1 MKKKKIIPVLLSS
14 ATILGLAFAGKVN
27 ATTRE
32 EGVDVSSYQPSSS
45 SYFKTLKNNGA
56 KFVVA
61 KVGGS
66 GGGESVHYQNP
77 SASMQLANA
86 KANGLAVG
94 AYFWAQCG
102 SSSSEALRM
111 AKLAVADAK
120 KAGLKPGS
128 VIAMD
133 YEAGAYAS
141 QKAANTRAVITFL
154 DHIKKSGYKPL
165 FYSGA
170 SFARSCV
177 DTGKLIKKYGKSILW
192 IASYKTLGTQ
202 YAPDYNYFPSM
213 DGIGVWQY
221 ADRWKGFNVDGN
233 VQFTKVISN
242 GKVTKKTPV
251 KQANAV
257 TNKQNGVKKL
267 PSNNTY
273 IVKKGDSW
281 YTIAKAY
288 GVDVNGLAKLNHA
301 TTKALL
307 HPGEKLK
314 LTGHVSNV
322 ATKKPTKKVTKKP
335 TKKAATKKKTVTKKK
350 PVNKSAWIKKNG
362 YFKLNTTIKLRS
374 KASTSSRVISTLYS
388 GQVVKFDAYRVVG
401 NYVWLRQRRS
411 NGYAYIASG
420 MAKNGKR
427 ISTWGKI
434 F

>member
-1 MKKKKIIPVLLSS
+1 MSSKKIISALLAS
-14 ATILGLAFAGKVN
+14 ATVLGLTFAGNVS
-27 ATTRE
+27 AATRE
-32 EGVDVSSYQPSSS
+32 EGVDVSSYQGSSS

-56 KFVVA
+56 KFVIV

-66 GGGESVHYQNP
+66 GGGEGYHYQNP

-86 KANGLAVG
+86 KANGIAVG

-120 KAGLKPGS
+120 RAGLKTGS

-141 QKAANTRAVITFL
+141 QKTANTKAVITFM
-154 DHIKKSGYKPL
+154 DYIKKAGYKPL

-170 SFARSCV
+170 SFARSNV
-177 DTGKLIKKYGKSILW
+177 DTSKLVKKYGKYALW
-192 IASYKTLGTQ
+192 IASYKTMSAQ

-213 DGIGVWQY
+213 NGIGMWQY
-221 ADRWKGFNVDGN
+221 ADNWKGFNVDGN
-233 VQFTKVISN
+233 VQFAKIISN
-242 GKVTKKTPV
+242 GNVTKKTPV
-251 KQANAV
+251 KQANAT

-273 IVKKGDSW
+273 TVKKGDSW
-281 YTIAKAY
+281 SSIAKTY
-288 GVDVNGLAKLNHA
+288 GIDINGLAKLNGA
-301 TTKALL
+301 TTKTML
-307 HPGEKLK
+307 HPGQKLK

-322 ATKKPTKKVTKKP
+322 VTKKP
-335 TKKAATKKKTVTKKK
+335 KKTTAKKKTVKK
-350 PVNKSAWIKKNG
+350 NSWIKKSG
-362 YFKLNTTIKLRS
+362 YFRLNTTIKLRS
-374 KASTSSRVISTLYS
+374 GASTSSRLISTLYN
-388 GQVVKFDAYRVVG
+388 GQYIKFDAYKISDG
-401 NYVWLRQRRS
+401 YVWLRQKRG

-420 MAKNGKR
+420 EARNGKR
-427 ISTWGKI
+427 VSTWGAI